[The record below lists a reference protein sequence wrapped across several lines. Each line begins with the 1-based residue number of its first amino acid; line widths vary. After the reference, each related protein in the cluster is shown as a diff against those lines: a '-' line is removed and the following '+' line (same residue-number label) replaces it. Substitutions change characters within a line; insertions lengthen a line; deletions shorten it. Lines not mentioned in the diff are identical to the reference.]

1 MGNRK
6 KRNVKTSITEQL
18 AGLRQQQF
26 DPEFQ
31 IGKPSPANDT
41 IAKIDPILELVENH
55 INHKRLDQGKEYAE
69 LIKLISDMSSNVWR
83 IRQKVVDATTGEPI
97 EEFRK
102 IQRPVD
108 KIFSLLE
115 EMGIQVIDRT
125 NQKYI
130 TGMNERVLTFE
141 PDSRFTCEVIIETV
155 KPTIIYREKV
165 LQQGEIIVGI
175 PQNKHHSD
183 IDKEK

>member
-1 MGNRK
+1 MANRK
-6 KRNVKTSITEQL
+6 KRNVKTSFTEQL

-31 IGKPSPANDT
+31 IGKPSRANDI
-41 IAKIDPILELVENH
+41 IAKIDPVIELVKNH
-55 INHKRLDQGKEYAE
+55 INHSKPEQGKEYAE
-69 LIKLISDMSSNVWR
+69 LLKLISDMSSNVWR
-83 IRQKVVDATTGEPI
+83 VKQKIVDSTTGEPI

-102 IQRPVD
+102 IHRPVD
-108 KIFSLLE
+108 KIFSSLE

-130 TGMNERVLTFE
+130 TGMNEKVLTFE
-141 PDSRFTCEVIIETV
+141 PDARFTCEVIIETV
-155 KPTIIYREKV
+155 KPTIIYKEKV

-175 PQNKHHSD
+175 PQNKNHSE
-183 IDKEK
+183 INKEE